1 MPKTVPTTAMTPA
14 LNLAMAVAAGVAVAN
29 IYYVQPMLGL
39 IEQEMP
45 GAVAGLMPTVTQLGY
60 AAGLFLL
67 VPLGDLLERKAL
79 ILVQFALLAVA
90 LAAVAIA
97 PGPLLLIAGSLL
109 VGLMATVAQQVV
121 PLAAHLAAAPER
133 GAVVGKVMAGLLCGI
148 LLSRTVSG
156 FVGAHF
162 GWREMYWL
170 GVPVALV
177 VGLWMAVVLPR
188 SRPEGGVG
196 YGALLRSLGSL
207 WREFGALRLAAL
219 TQALMFAAFSLFW
232 TILAFRL
239 QARFGLG
246 AEIAGLFG
254 IAGAVGVLGAPIA
267 GRIADRQGPGRTILF
282 GVGLALFAWL
292 LFGVWTSVAGLVAGV
307 VLLDFAVQV
316 TLVSNQYIVFSL
328 RPEAR
333 ARLNTLFL
341 GIMFLGGAAG
351 SALSVHAYAR
361 FGWAGVVMAGCA
373 LVAAAAA
380 LQMRQWRRG
389 GRMRG

>member
-1 MPKTVPTTAMTPA
+1 MSKIVHTPTVGTMTSGLVFAMS
-14 LNLAMAVAAGVAVAN
+14 VATGVAVAN
-29 IYYVQPMLGL
+29 IYYSQPMLGL
-39 IEQEMP
+39 MEQDMP
-45 GAVAGLMPTVTQLGY
+45 GGIVGMVPTATQLGY

-67 VPLGDLLERKAL
+67 VPLGDLFERRKL
-79 ILVQFALLAVA
+79 IVVQFALLAAA

-97 PGPLLLIAGSLL
+97 PGPALLVVASLL

-121 PLAAHLAAAPER
+121 PLAAHLASPEQR

-148 LLSRTVSG
+148 LLSRTISG
-156 FVGAHF
+156 FVGDRF

-170 GVPVALV
+170 SVPLALA
-177 VGLWMAVVLPR
+177 VGLWMAAALPR
-188 SRPEGGVG
+188 SQPEAGLR

-207 WREFGALRLAAL
+207 WRDFAALRLAAI
-219 TQALMFAAFSLFW
+219 TQALMFAAFSVFW

-239 QARFGLG
+239 HERFGLG
-246 AEIAGLFG
+246 AEVAGLFG

-267 GRIADRQGPGRTILF
+267 GRVADRRGPRNTILF
-282 GVGLALFAWL
+282 GVALALVAWILFAA
-292 LFGVWTSVAGLVAGV
+292 WTSIPGLVAGV

-341 GIMFLGGAAG
+341 GIMFVGGAAG
-351 SALSVHAYAR
+351 SAMSMHAYQVG
-361 FGWAGVVMAGCA
+361 GWMGVVMAGSA
-373 LVAAAAA
+373 LIATAAA
-380 LQMRQWRRG
+380 LQLLRGMRRP
-389 GRMRG
+389 